1 MRCSLP
7 VPVAL
12 LCFAATLFPAAVNGQ
27 EDAFHWRV
35 ITTPG
40 YAAGGMAA
48 AAIPAYAANSIETGV
63 LAFGAGIA
71 GGLIAGYLIGNAAEE
86 KLERGE
92 ELSGG
97 HKNLVRAGTV
107 LMGAGVGAIGSFF
120 IINADDGS
128 DQGFEEEPS
137 VSDETIFASF
147 VAGGAAVG
155 VVTQILL
162 ESRLRPA
169 LASRAE
175 IGVVPGPEPAV
186 VLRVEL

>member
-1 MRCSLP
+1 MKAILWVCL
-7 VPVAL
+7 AL
-12 LCFAATLFPAAVNGQ
+12 SFSPAIVRAQTAADPFT
-27 EDAFHWRV
+27 WRL

-63 LAFGAGIA
+63 LAFGAGLA
-71 GGLIAGYLIGNAAEE
+71 GGLIAGYLVGNSAENR
-86 KLERGE
+86 LERGE

-97 HKNLVRAGTV
+97 HKNAVRVGTV
-107 LMGAGVGAIGSFF
+107 LMGAGVGALGSFF

-128 DQGFEEEPS
+128 DGSFEEEPS

-147 VAGGAAVG
+147 VAGGAAIG

-162 ESRLRPA
+162 ESRLRPT

-175 IGVVPGPEPAV
+175 IGVIPAPRPAV